1 MKRLILLASSLTI
14 VLGGCSFG
22 KKDEAQNSTK
32 GSMISIS
39 NDSYKTPI
47 PYEKGSANGLVT
59 VSTDNIMNRLNSDEL
74 EIGLTRVANKFF
86 NTNEYL
92 LQNGKTLDRTSLE
105 SLLMRKRTDKQQED
119 LEKEKKRKIP
129 NVGLNPLIPDDK
141 EHNEEENKKNPEYIA
156 GILEQNYYLQK
167 DKQNELGGIVIGL
180 AMNSVHYFREEHDY
194 LRETPINEKKL
205 ISEGKKIANDI
216 LKIIHQKSET
226 KDVPIIFAI
235 YQQGAQSALIPGSIL
250 TYGKVDK
257 GEEKITDWENTNEKH
272 ALFPSEDAL
281 TNHRDDS
288 MMLSNFTEKIHS
300 YFPEGIT
307 VVGKGFYIDGALNDL
322 QIDISTNLIGTA
334 ELIGFTQYITG
345 LVMETIPDYLPVHVT
360 IKSTNQVKAIIER
373 DKGGNEPAVKILD

>member
-59 VSTDNIMNRLNSDEL
+59 VSTDNIINRLNSDEL

-86 NTNEYL
+86 NPKEYS
-92 LQNGKTLDRTSLE
+92 LQNGNTLDKITLE
-105 SLLMRKRTDKQQED
+105 ALLLRKRTEKQQED
-119 LEKEKKRKIP
+119 LIKDLGREIP
-129 NVGLNPLIPDDK
+129 NTGLNPLIPDGK

-156 GILEQNYYLQK
+156 GIVEQNYFLQK

-180 AMNSVHYFREEHDY
+180 AMNSIHYFKEEHDY
-194 LRETPINEKKL
+194 QREAPINEKKL

-257 GEEKITDWENTNEKH
+257 GEEKITDWENTNEKYS
-272 ALFPSEDAL
+272 LFPSEDAL

-288 MMLSNFTEKIHS
+288 MMLSNFTEKIHT

-345 LVMETIPDYLPVHVT
+345 LVMEKFPDYLPIHIT
-360 IKSTNQVKAIIER
+360 IKTANQVKALIEHK
-373 DKGGNEPAVKILD
+373 KGETAPIVKILD